1 MASDTPLT
9 DNVQNKHA
17 MQWFGIH
24 APIDRS
30 MDEANKMREYAR
42 DLERVARQMAE
53 ASIEFFAAADNSM
66 IPKDGDDVAAMLRY
80 AKADKAARQALAA
93 FRAFEEKYK

>member
-53 ASIEFFAAADNSM
+53 ALKEFSQCNLTDDNCASL
-66 IPKDGDDVAAMLRY
+66 DVANLRIRRLSG
-80 AKADKAARQALAA
+80 AVLAA
-93 FRAFEEKYK
+93 FQAFEEKYK